1 MGDNEIKFEK
11 NYKLSPKLNLCYY
24 ASLYQSQKSDE
35 KNPII
40 KLLSNFEE
48 ITSILNIYDLNY
60 INFLYLN
67 SSKVNKI
74 IYDIE
79 EIIEIKNQNNDVNF
93 IFFIILSL
101 LIEENIN
108 VVNYS
113 YSKSLINKLHQEQT
127 RIKNEKIKKIII
139 AKIIIELKN
148 NYDNDDNYN
157 EKNEIDLDKIKNYNI
172 KVIKDNI
179 KELEKFELTEKDI
192 LSKKMDEIYS
202 KIIKYFI
209 VQKKLDDSDDYTE
222 NIFKQIDLKSLNLTK
237 LMLNDISKLLD
248 KNQDY
253 LQEFIIKKYDDLFNS
268 QIINFYYT
276 LLRYIIKNNAYIY
289 IIPFLFETR
298 NKIKQLVKSNLN
310 KFYNTINSKKD
321 EKIKIEFYLGAF
333 IEYKYYLIRSL
344 NVIKENEYNSSINSS
359 FINSVNINRNNNDYG
374 MNNNFNISSSQNSGF
389 FSGSSYKDAKQ
400 KSQRSIDP
408 YDVDFRT
415 EFDKLENFCKDEP
428 IFKILSK
435 SSFKLEFYKKNNNF
449 NYKCSEIS
457 IKDIIEKI
465 SLDEIEKYTS
475 ENEILNNNYKIFIKV
490 FKLIIDRIKEAT
502 SKISDIRF
510 IVTLTFIGNTIKN
523 SIFQMDCIYKI
534 DKLEKNNKNAPDFQ
548 DSNILEIDP
557 SVGIGFIADE
567 IKELKN
573 I

>member
-11 NYKLSPKLNLCYY
+11 NYNLSPKLNLCYN
-24 ASLYQSQKSDE
+24 ASLYQPQKSDE
-35 KNPII
+35 KNPIF

-48 ITSILNIYDLNY
+48 ISSILNIYNLNY

-67 SSKVNKI
+67 SSTVNKI
-74 IYDIE
+74 IYDCE
-79 EIIEIKNQNNDVNF
+79 EIIEIKNKNNDNF
-93 IFFIILSL
+93 IFFIILAL

-108 VVNYS
+108 VNYS
-113 YSKSLINKLHQEQT
+113 YSKNLIDKLHQEQIK
-127 RIKNEKIKKIII
+127 IKNEKIKKIII
-139 AKIIIELKN
+139 AKIIIELIT

-157 EKNEIDLDKIKNYNI
+157 EDNEIDLDKIKNHNI
-172 KVIKDNI
+172 KVIKDNT
-179 KELEKFELTEKDI
+179 KELELFKLNEKDI

-510 IVTLTFIGNTIKN
+510 IVTLTFIGNRIKN